1 MKVGLNLPVMVP
13 GLDRSTILEWARRID
28 AGPFSSL
35 CAGERINFPNPEILV
50 TLSAAAAVTERVKIV
65 PTVFVL
71 PLHPPVLM
79 AKRIATLDVISGGRV
94 VLGVG
99 VGARKD
105 DFVAAQAV
113 FDNKKFSRM
122 QQQVALMRRVW
133 AGECIVE
140 GADRSAEPRPLQ
152 SGGPEILVG
161 ALAAPSI
168 RRSAPWADG
177 LTGFSFGPSVD
188 EVRFAW
194 ETARTAWRE
203 AGREKPPRLTTSFWY
218 ALGPTARGQLD
229 EYLHRYLNFMG
240 ADAARA
246 VTPMVRTTSANQL
259 RDALKMLADLGTDE
273 VFLVPTTSD
282 PDEVHRVADIV
293 A

>member
-1 MKVGLNLPVMVP
+1 MVP
-13 GLDRSTILEWARRID
+13 GLDRKTILDWSRRID

-35 CAGERINFPNPEILV
+35 CAGERVNFPNPEILV

-79 AKRIATLDVISGGRV
+79 AKRIATLDVLSGGRV

-99 VGARKD
+99 VGARED
-105 DFVAAQAV
+105 DFVAAGAV

-122 QQQVALMRRVW
+122 QEYVAVMRRVW
-133 AGECIVE
+133 AGEHMVA
-140 GADRSAEPRPLQ
+140 GTDRPTEPAPVQ
-152 SGGPEILVG
+152 PGGPEILVG

-168 RRSAPWADG
+168 RRAASWADG
-177 LTGFSFGPSVD
+177 LCGFSFGPSQD
-188 EVRFAW
+188 ETHFAW
-194 ETARTAWRE
+194 DTARTAWRD
-203 AGREKPPRLTTSFWY
+203 AGRTRSPRLTTSFWY
-218 ALGPTARGQLD
+218 ALGPRAREQLD
-229 EYLHRYLNFMG
+229 EYLTRYLNFMG
-240 ADAARA
+240 GGAAA
-246 VTPMVRTTSANQL
+246 AIAAMVRTASAAAL
-259 RDALKMLADLGTDE
+259 RDALKMLAELGTDE

-282 PDEVHRVADIV
+282 ADEVNRVADLI